1 MDKRKVVFDFIV
13 IMSAFL
19 VFTLWYSRVYNH
31 ETAVTTVNDSEEV
44 VYYLIPHEFNSEFWR
59 TLNGGVSD
67 MANLLGVSYILKVP
81 KNRDPQDQI
90 KLIQEAVENGADVIL
105 LGSLDPDVVS
115 SAVEDAQSKGVKF
128 IYVDAPGKV
137 EATTTLA
144 TDNYQAGRIAA
155 ETIIKELEAVGIES
169 GSIGLLGITPETITT
184 SERERGFK
192 EVIISNNRY
201 TLLDS
206 VYTKADIE
214 LAEAAAKDYIES
226 NQDLVGIFAT
236 NEENT
241 VGLGNAIKDSSK
253 NIVGVGFDLTRT
265 IQDMIRA
272 GDLNAVLVQ
281 NPYTMGYLGMAEAYA
296 AAKGYSTGPK
306 FINTGVSI
314 VDKYTPKRIN

>member
-13 IMSAFL
+13 IISAFF

-31 ETAVTTVNDSEEV
+31 ETAVTKVNDSEEA
-44 VYYLIPHEFNSEFWR
+44 VYYLIPHEFRSEFWQ
-59 TLNGGVSD
+59 TLNRGVSD
-67 MANLLGVSYILKVP
+67 MANLLGGSYILKVP
-81 KNRDPQDQI
+81 QYRDPQDQI

-105 LGSLDPDVVS
+105 LGSLDPDVVA

-144 TDNYQAGRIAA
+144 TDNYQAGKIAA
-155 ETIIKELEAVGIES
+155 EKIISELESLGIRS

-184 SERERGFK
+184 SERERGFR
-192 EVIISNNRY
+192 EAIVADNRY
-201 TLLDS
+201 KLLES
-206 VYTKADIE
+206 VYTKADTK
-214 LAEAAAKDYIES
+214 LAEAAAKEYIES
-226 NQDLVGIFAT
+226 NQDVVGIFAT

-253 NIVGVGFDLTRT
+253 NIVGIGFDLTKT

-272 GDLNAVLVQ
+272 GYLNAVLVQ

-314 VDKYTPKRIN
+314 VDKYTPRRLN